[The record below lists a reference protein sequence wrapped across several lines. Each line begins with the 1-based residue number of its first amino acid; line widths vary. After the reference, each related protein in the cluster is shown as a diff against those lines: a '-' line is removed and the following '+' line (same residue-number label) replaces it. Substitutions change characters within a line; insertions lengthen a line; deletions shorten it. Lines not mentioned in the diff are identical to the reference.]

1 MRLNKVVLNSQSYK
15 KDIDAKI
22 ILKTQ
27 AKLNANNT
35 KFIHLFLKF

>member
-1 MRLNKVVLNSQSYK
+1 MK

-27 AKLNANNT
+27 AKLNVNNI
-35 KFIHLFLKF
+35 KFIRLFLKS